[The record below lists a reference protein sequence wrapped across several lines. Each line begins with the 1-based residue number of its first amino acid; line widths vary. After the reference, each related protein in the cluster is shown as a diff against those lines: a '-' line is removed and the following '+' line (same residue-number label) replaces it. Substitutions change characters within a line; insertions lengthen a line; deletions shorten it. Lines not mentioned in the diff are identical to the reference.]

1 MTGRRSCPADVVAMV
16 KEKEA
21 AILSG
26 DFRVPVN
33 ESTPVSE

>member
-1 MTGRRSCPADVVAMV
+1 V
-16 KEKEA
+16 KDKEA
-21 AILSG
+21 AIMNG